1 MCRKDMM
8 KKIKSGD
15 KESIAIV
22 LLEAPDRGK
31 DHKMSD
37 SSPEDY
43 AEQMVDESYGDDESG
58 EMDPLK
64 QSILDLLEPIPM
76 PDDIRMEI
84 CKIIYDAV
92 QSGQLKGDD
101 ASV

>member
-1 MCRKDMM
+1 MHDMM
-8 KKIKSGD
+8 QKIKAGD

-31 DHKMSD
+31 DHKMSG
-37 SSPEDY
+37 SSPEEY
-43 AEQMVDESYGDDESG
+43 AAQMVDESYGKDQDED
-58 EMDPLK
+58 EKNDPLK
-64 QSILDLLEPIPM
+64 ESILGLLEPIPM

-84 CKIIYDAV
+84 CKVIYDAIN
-92 QSGQLKGDD
+92 SGQLKGDD

>member
-1 MCRKDMM
+1 MHDMM
-8 KKIKSGD
+8 QKIKAGD

-37 SSPEDY
+37 SSPEEY
-43 AEQMVDESYGDDESG
+43 AEKMVDESYGEDKEGG

-64 QSILDLLEPIPM
+64 ESILGLLEPIPM

-92 QSGQLKGDD
+92 DSGQLSKDND

>member
-1 MCRKDMM
+1 MHDMM
-8 KKIKSGD
+8 QKIKAGD
-15 KESIAIV
+15 KDSIAIV
-22 LLEAPDRGK
+22 LLEAPDRGN

-37 SSPEDY
+37 SSPEEY
-43 AEQMVDESYGDDESG
+43 AEKMVDESYGEEEG
-58 EMDPLK
+58 EEMDPLK
-64 QSILDLLEPIPM
+64 ESILGLLEPIPM

-92 QSGQLKGDD
+92 ESGQLSKDDD